1 MPHGCNE
8 PGLPP
13 APTPAAGFVAHVES
27 SCLLDD
33 AGTPQAFTYCISFN
47 KDLLTC
53 WDPQK
58 SKMAPCE
65 FGTLNGLAKYIS
77 NYLNTQEVLIQRLSN
92 GLQDCT
98 TNTKPFWDSLTH
110 RARKER
116 GVQRGY
122 WEAQSREEQ
131 PGKVPQQAGG
141 LRFRQKEVVNSRTW
155 I

>member
-1 MPHGCNE
+1 MDATSLAS
-8 PGLPP
+8 GLPP

-33 AGTPQAFTYCISFN
+33 AGTPQDFTYCISFN

-58 SKMAPCE
+58 GQMAPCE
-65 FGTLNGLAKYIS
+65 FGTLYGLADSIS
-77 NYLNTQEVLIQRLSN
+77 NYLNNQELLIRRLSD
-92 GLQDCT
+92 GLQDCAT
-98 TNTKPFWDSLTH
+98 HTQPFWGSLTH

-122 WEAQSREEQ
+122 WEAQLREEK
-131 PGKVPQQAGG
+131 PGKVPQQVGG
-141 LRFRQKEVVNSRTW
+141 LRFREKEVVNSRTW